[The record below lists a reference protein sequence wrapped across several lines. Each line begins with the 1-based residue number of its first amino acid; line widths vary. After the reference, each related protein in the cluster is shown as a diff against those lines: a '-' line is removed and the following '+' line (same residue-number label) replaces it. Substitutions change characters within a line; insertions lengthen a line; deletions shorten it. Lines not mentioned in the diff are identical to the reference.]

1 MPALQALKEDYRET
15 DSRVAQE
22 FGSGAAITDDGG
34 AGGFSDVASAVPSAP
49 SSGGAELPEVSFGAI
64 FDTVCDVIAWIG
76 GPDPREYVTRW
87 IVGDMGKAGI
97 ARLVVGGSERGA
109 QGGRAQPGR
118 RARPRSAR
126 PGRARRP
133 PRRRPRSTSGSPRS
147 ASRPAGMSQVGRHMV
162 DMIGQALDMAQVVVD
177 IIKTVI
183 SMVSAALAG
192 ASIPIFGQAK
202 LIKTVKD
209 AIVLINNARK
219 VITVFW
225 NALVMIKDAFDMVVE
240 RLRGRE
246 APAGPEHPL
255 RAARGNA
262 DDRATTTQMTRSAPP
277 GASCSRRSPTPGPS
291 WTACGRSPVLNAD
304 ERRELHWQAL
314 SGVLGRDM
322 QTLARHVEARETSV
336 G

>member
-1 MPALQALKEDYRET
+1 MTAELAVELSDLNGWATQVSRAGKDAQAIGQFARNVSDGDFGAILELITAAYEGMIPSFHGVLDADGDRLTATSAALQALKEDYRET

-87 IVGDMGKAGI
+87 IVGDMGKAGMH
-97 ARLVVGGSERGA
+97 ASSWEAASEALNAVERNLASGA
-109 QGGRAQPGR
+109 AAIGKTWQGQAATASAAQIDQWVAALGEQ
-118 RARPRSAR
+118 A
-126 PGRARRP
+126 
-133 PRRRPRSTSGSPRS
+133 
-147 ASRPAGMSQVGRHMV
+147 AGMSQVGRHMV
-162 DMIGQALDMAQVVVD
+162 DMISQALDMAQVVVD

-225 NALVMIKDAFDMVVE
+225 NALVMIKDAFDMVVSAFAVE
-240 RLRGRE
+240 KLPP
-246 APAGPEHPL
+246 AP
-255 RAARGNA
+255 
-262 DDRATTTQMTRSAPP
+262 
-277 GASCSRRSPTPGPS
+277 
-291 WTACGRSPVLNAD
+291 
-304 ERRELHWQAL
+304 
-314 SGVLGRDM
+314 
-322 QTLARHVEARETSV
+322 SV
-336 G
+336 S